1 MKILI
6 LGESGQLAS
15 EFKKIMLGNKDVY
28 QVGREQADFLKPD
41 QVVKLIREF
50 KPSHII
56 NTSAYT
62 AVDKAETERE
72 AALKINGAMVGV
84 IGEVAK
90 KIEASV
96 IHFSTDYVFNGQ
108 SQTPY
113 VETDPIDPVNY
124 YGYTKA
130 IGDKNLS
137 DTGCQYQI
145 FRVSW
150 VYGIYGN
157 NFLKTM
163 LRLGKEKVELKVV
176 NDQVGAPTGS
186 YHIAEACSRILKD
199 PLLPDK
205 NGIYHM
211 SPYGKATWF
220 EFAEEIFDMAKKQ
233 PDKFQIITKSI
244 APITSDQFVSAAKRP
259 KYSLL
264 SSVKLKNI
272 FNVELPEWN
281 EGLKAVFKTL

>member
-6 LGESGQLAS
+6 FGESGQLAS
-15 EFKKIMLGNKDVY
+15 EFKKITFENKDVY
-28 QVGREQADFLKPD
+28 QVGRDQTDFLKPD
-41 QVVKLIREF
+41 QVVKLIREI
-50 KPSHII
+50 KPTHII
-56 NTSAYT
+56 NTAAYT
-62 AVDKAETERE
+62 AVDKAESERE
-72 AALKINGAMVGV
+72 IALQINGKMLGI

-96 IHFSTDYVFNGQ
+96 MHFSTDYVFNGQ

-113 VETDPIDPVNY
+113 VETDLIEPINY
-124 YGYTKA
+124 YGYTKSV
-130 IGDKNLS
+130 GDKNLS

-163 LRLGKEKVELKVV
+163 LRLGKEKVELKIV
-176 NDQVGAPTGS
+176 NDQVGTPTGS
-186 YHIAEACSRILKD
+186 TYIAEACSRILKD

-205 NGIYHM
+205 SGIYHM
-211 SPYGKATWF
+211 APHGITTWF
-220 EFAEEIFDMAKKQ
+220 EFTNKIFNLAVKQ
-233 PDKFQIITKSI
+233 PDKFQIITKSVV
-244 APITSDQFVSAAKRP
+244 PITSDQFISAAKRP

-272 FNVELPEWN
+272 FNIELPEWN
-281 EGLKAVFKTL
+281 EGLNSIFKTL